1 MGRQLFYKPGSYYV
15 TDDRTGFPQRAE
27 RVKTQWN
34 RLRVDE
40 SVWEPRQ
47 PQDLVKGVP
56 DYQSVPDARPLA
68 PNRFISALYF
78 QMAETADVTSYVV
91 FLDNIGG
98 IGPGDPVGVVLDSD
112 GGAIFHT
119 TINSVYSGYVILNAA
134 LPGTASSGN
143 LLVDYLPGSGTAGG
157 KPPPLVPL
165 LDSNGFPL
173 TDSDGNL
180 MFGSS

>member
-1 MGRQLFYKPGSYYV
+1 MGRHLWYKPGSFYR
-15 TDDRTGFPQRAE
+15 TSDRTGFPVRAE
-27 RVKTQWN
+27 HTRRQWDN
-34 RLRVDE
+34 LIVE
-40 SVWEPRQ
+40 LETWEPRQ

-98 IGPGDPVGVVLDSD
+98 IGPGDPVGVVLDAD

-119 TINSVYSGYVILNAA
+119 TINSVYSGYVILNAK

-143 LLVDYLPGSGTAGG
+143 LLVDYLPGGGTAGG
-157 KPPPLVPL
+157 VAPPLVPL